1 MKVIADLSVIP
12 IGVGISL
19 SKYIAAC
26 EKVLSEAGLKT
37 KLHAY
42 GTNIEGD
49 WDAVFAAIK
58 RCHEV
63 LHEMGAPRVSA
74 VIFHHQDTKSPRE
87 NIMRDPLP
95 RWEIARKLHLDDPGR
110 FLSSAIRSRVTDT
123 LLVSWWLKS
132 PISIWRLRVLPR
144 SRCVGAGEVLSV
156 RREQIRLGR

>member
-19 SKYIAAC
+19 SRYIAAC
-26 EKVLSEAGLKT
+26 EKVLADAGLKT

-74 VIFHHQDTKSPRE
+74 VIKAGTRIDRDQTMDDKVKS
-87 NIMRDPLP
+87 
-95 RWEIARKLHLDDPGR
+95 
-110 FLSSAIRSRVTDT
+110 V
-123 LLVSWWLKS
+123 
-132 PISIWRLRVLPR
+132 
-144 SRCVGAGEVLSV
+144 
-156 RREQIRLGR
+156 EQKMK